1 MSYYLIFAMIASEIK
16 NRRLD
21 KWIHKC
27 YVMDIQKKGGN
38 QMGKMGRPT
47 ENPAK
52 NQFRVRL
59 TDGELEKLNECTQY
73 YQLSKSDVIRK
84 GIDKLYEGIKK

>member
-1 MSYYLIFAMIASEIK
+1 
-16 NRRLD
+16 
-21 KWIHKC
+21 
-27 YVMDIQKKGGN
+27 
-38 QMGKMGRPT
+38 MGKMGRPT